1 MKASI
6 DFIHAIASNMPE
18 ADKPLSD
25 IKATLED
32 GQALLYL
39 GATDDDQ
46 PMIECAHAIVSDW
59 MNEGKKYL

>member
-1 MKASI
+1 MQASI
-6 DFIHAIASNMPE
+6 DFIHAIASNMTE
-18 ADKPLSD
+18 VNKSLAD

-39 GATDDDQ
+39 GATDADQ